1 MRTEKASRLPSE
13 PLGPEETRGNDGP
26 FALSWGRAL
35 WAGRRQWISNNRR
48 SLVGYGFI
56 APAIVYLF
64 LLCIYPMIDILIV
77 SFTDMNY
84 GVRSFVGLDHYV
96 EAAQEPLLWTSVRNT
111 VILTLGATALHL
123 VVGLSL
129 ALLLNETWFSRRLRN
144 VARGMLILPWV
155 FSTASAGLMWSL
167 LYHPFGLLNY
177 VGFGVLEIVDRPVEF
192 LGNPSLAL
200 WAVILVG
207 GWKSFPFYMI
217 AMLGGLQGISQ
228 DLYEAAKV
236 DGANRWQRFRHVTI
250 PQLWPVLV
258 AVSTIDLI
266 TTFGAV
272 DLINMLTKGGP
283 GTSTFTVAYYTYNTG
298 LVDGRLSYAA
308 AISTLMLGL
317 LAIATFF
324 YLRMVT
330 RKGGDFGESAI

>member
-1 MRTEKASRLPSE
+1 MRAGKSDYRDDGA
-13 PLGPEETRGNDGP
+13 LGPEGTLDTKGT
-26 FALSWGRAL
+26 FALSWPRAIWTGRH
-35 WAGRRQWISNNRR
+35 RWIANHRK
-48 SLVGYGFI
+48 SLIGYGFI

-64 LLCIYPMIDILIV
+64 LLCIYPMIDIFIV
-77 SFTDMNY
+77 SFTDMNQ
-84 GVRSFVGLDHYV
+84 GVRSYVGLKHYV
-96 EAAQEPLLWTSVRNT
+96 TAFQEPLLWTSVRNT
-111 VILTLGATALHL
+111 VFLTIGATALHL
-123 VVGLSL
+123 SVGLAL
-129 ALLLNETWFSRRLRN
+129 ALLLNEAWFSTKLRN
-144 VARGMLILPWV
+144 IARGLLILPWV
-155 FSTASAGLMWSL
+155 FSTAAAGLMWSL

-177 VGFGVLEIVDRPVEF
+177 IAYGAVGIVDRPIEF
-192 LGNPSLAL
+192 LGDPQLAL
-200 WAVILVG
+200 TAVIFVG

-217 AMLGGLQGISQ
+217 ALLGGLQGISQ

-266 TTFGAV
+266 TTFGHV

-283 GTSTFTVAYYTYNTG
+283 GTSTYTVAYYTYNTG

-308 AISTLMLGL
+308 AISTIMLGL